1 MNYCL
6 PYYITRENVIC
17 KQKNSHFHFAI
28 HVAIHTAYWYVKII
42 HSVFIMKKVRVFSN
56 SNKVELTLSTW
67 ELLFIVTSLIKVIRL
82 DKENIKFNYRVYK
95 IIDKISLTLHN
106 I

>member
-1 MNYCL
+1 
-6 PYYITRENVIC
+6 
-17 KQKNSHFHFAI
+17 
-28 HVAIHTAYWYVKII
+28 
-42 HSVFIMKKVRVFSN
+42 MKKIRVFSN

-67 ELLFIVTSLIKVIRL
+67 ELLFVMTSLLKVIRL
-82 DKENIKFNYRVYK
+82 DKGNIKFNYRVYK

>member
-1 MNYCL
+1 
-6 PYYITRENVIC
+6 
-17 KQKNSHFHFAI
+17 
-28 HVAIHTAYWYVKII
+28 
-42 HSVFIMKKVRVFSN
+42 MKKVRVLSN

-67 ELLFIVTSLIKVIRL
+67 QLLFIMTSLIKVIRL
-82 DKENIKFNYRVYK
+82 DKGNINFNYRVYK

>member
-1 MNYCL
+1 
-6 PYYITRENVIC
+6 
-17 KQKNSHFHFAI
+17 
-28 HVAIHTAYWYVKII
+28 
-42 HSVFIMKKVRVFSN
+42 MKKVRVFSN

-67 ELLFIVTSLIKVIRL
+67 ELLFIMTSLLKVIRL
-82 DKENIKFNYRVYK
+82 DKGNIKFNNRVYK

>member
-1 MNYCL
+1 
-6 PYYITRENVIC
+6 
-17 KQKNSHFHFAI
+17 
-28 HVAIHTAYWYVKII
+28 
-42 HSVFIMKKVRVFSN
+42 MKKIRLFSN

-67 ELLFIVTSLIKVIRL
+67 ELLFIMTSLLKVIRL

>member
-1 MNYCL
+1 MRKCNL
-6 PYYITRENVIC
+6 QI
-17 KQKNSHFHFAI
+17 KKNSHFHFAI

-42 HSVFIMKKVRVFSN
+42 HSLFIMKKVRVFSN

-95 IIDKISLTLHN
+95 IIDKISLTIHN